1 MCAGKVASASRLR
14 LHKHGSRLQQDI
26 TLISLIRIKYGRSA
40 SSLSL
45 QSLTFIFLLNMMELD
60 HKNQS
65 RASRQK
71 NRGQLAVV
79 LDKKEQAF
87 RKKYIGDTVHESKK
101 YTRCRI
107 NLQLQQPIL

>member
-1 MCAGKVASASRLR
+1 MD
-14 LHKHGSRLQQDI
+14 KHSSRLQQDI
-26 TLISLIRIKYGRSA
+26 TLISLIRIKYGHSA

-45 QSLTFIFLLNMMELD
+45 QSLTFIFLLNRMELD

-71 NRGQLAVV
+71 NRGQLVAVV

-107 NLQLQQPIL
+107 NLQLRQAIL